1 MASDEYPPY
10 IPMPSLG
17 HELGLMFG
25 FLSLCIVVM
34 GAYVALWR
42 GELFSSFSSISLY
55 KYKYL
60 QTCLYLFIPKD
71 IYTDTFDP
79 SSA

>member
-34 GAYVALWR
+34 GAYVALWC
-42 GELFSSFSSISLY
+42 GELSSNIH
-55 KYKYL
+55 
-60 QTCLYLFIPKD
+60 LYLYIETN
-71 IYTDTFDP
+71 IYKSVWGLIKQHAKTHSTP
-79 SSA
+79 